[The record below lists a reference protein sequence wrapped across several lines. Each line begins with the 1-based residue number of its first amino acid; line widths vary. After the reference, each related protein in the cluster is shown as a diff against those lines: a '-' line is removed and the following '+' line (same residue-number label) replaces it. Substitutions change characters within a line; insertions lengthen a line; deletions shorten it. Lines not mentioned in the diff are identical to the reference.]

1 MNIEYLDNYLSKSG
15 IIFLSYVGV
24 VSQDLISNM
33 TEILEKEIK
42 ENNVDLT
49 MSTNI
54 FTTFIEL
61 SQNIMN
67 YGKHKKNEFEPK
79 GLVLVGCEDNK
90 YYVLSRNLIDK
101 KDKEV
106 IQTRLDKIRN
116 QTNEEIKKEYK
127 LFRKNNAQRHEKG
140 AGIGFLEVA
149 KRCDSIEYLFHEAS
163 ENKYNFTFKANIRT
177 TAVKAN

>member
-15 IIFLSYVGV
+15 IIFLSYVGI
-24 VSQDLISNM
+24 VSQNLISSM
-33 TEILEKEIK
+33 TEILEKEI
-42 ENNVDLT
+42 EETNIDLT

-67 YGKHKKNEFEPK
+67 YGKDKKNEFEPK
-79 GLVLVGCEDNK
+79 GIVLVGCEDDK

-106 IQTRLDKIRN
+106 IQSRLDKISK
-116 QTNEEIKKEYK
+116 QTNEEIRKEYK
-127 LFRKNNAQRHEKG
+127 LLRKNGAQKHKKG

-149 KRCDSIEYLFHEAS
+149 KRCESIEYLFHEAS
-163 ENKYNFTFKANIRT
+163 ENKYHFTFKANIR
-177 TAVKAN
+177 VRGKEK